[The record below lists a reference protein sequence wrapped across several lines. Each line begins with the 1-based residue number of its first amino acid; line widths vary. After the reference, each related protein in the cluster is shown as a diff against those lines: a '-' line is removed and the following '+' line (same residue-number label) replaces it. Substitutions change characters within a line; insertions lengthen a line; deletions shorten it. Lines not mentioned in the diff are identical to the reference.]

1 MPRRLSVSNL
11 YSQKFKFMPFTGEWK
26 KILGN
31 RERKGCWMIYGNAK
45 NGKTSFALRL
55 ANYLSSIEKVLYI
68 AAEEG
73 YGYSYTWAVQKA
85 GIREDNSAF
94 HTLGYLPME
103 ELRKELEENRKAEK
117 IVFIDNLIAYKDE
130 LKGNAIV
137 ELLVNSL
144 KRFLFFWIMKKRENR
159 QHRPV
164 SLPKNSLTCM
174 CR

>member
-117 IVFIDNLIAYKDE
+117 
-130 LKGNAIV
+130 
-137 ELLVNSL
+137 S
-144 KRFLFFWIMKKRENR
+144 
-159 QHRPV
+159 
-164 SLPKNSLTCM
+164 SS
-174 CR
+174 

>member
-73 YGYSYTWAVQKA
+73 YGYSYTWAVQKPA
-85 GIREDNSAF
+85 YGKTTAHSIRWV
-94 HTLGYLPME
+94 T
-103 ELRKELEENRKAEK
+103 
-117 IVFIDNLIAYKDE
+117 
-130 LKGNAIV
+130 
-137 ELLVNSL
+137 SL
-144 KRFLFFWIMKKRENR
+144 W
-159 QHRPV
+159 
-164 SLPKNSLTCM
+164 KNSGKNWKKTGKRKNRLH
-174 CR
+174 RQPDRL